1 MTSPR
6 SLHPGEHPGETD
18 RRAAEAALADRL
30 PAALAPL
37 AAVAYNYRWSWVR
50 GGAEAFAAIDPERWE
65 RCGANPVRLLQ
76 EAPASALRRAAG
88 RASVV
93 AEAERLAA
101 DLLAERARPSG
112 PFACTPRAPAA
123 FLCAEFAIHHSL
135 PVYSGGLGVLA
146 GDILK
151 SASDLAH
158 PTVGVGLMYRTGYFH
173 QRLDTSGLQHEYWL
187 DTDPERLPA
196 VLVTDADGAP
206 LTVRVPLDDE
216 DVLAQIWRVDVG
228 RVPLYLLDS
237 DVPEN
242 DPVGRWVTSRLYE
255 GNRAIRLAQY
265 AMLGVGAVRA
275 LRALHI
281 QPSVY
286 HLNEGHPAL
295 AAFCLTA
302 ERLAAGLSFDEAWAA
317 VRQQLVFTTH
327 TPVPAG
333 NETYGREEIES
344 MLGRLADLV
353 CDRERFLALGRLDP
367 DDDRQPSGMT
377 PLALRASR
385 SANGVSR
392 RHGEVARRMWQP
404 VLGGATPDEVPLTH
418 VTNGVHVPTW
428 LRGPVRE
435 LLDRHLGADWIRRS
449 ADPATWAPVA
459 AIPAAEIWAA
469 RNAARSQLV
478 DVLGEQAT
486 SDRLRRGEDLAY
498 AEAAEHGFAPE
509 RLTIGF
515 ARRLAT
521 YKRLYLVAS
530 DPGRALRLLTGD
542 RSVQFVFAGK
552 AHPSDAGAKDI
563 VRRLFDLKGA
573 ARDAGTVA
581 FLEDYDLRLAASLV
595 GGCDVWVNLP
605 RPPQEASGTSGM
617 KACLNGGLHLSVLD
631 GWWAEAYD
639 GTNGWAIDGTEDA
652 DEAGQDR
659 RDGATLF
666 DLLEQEVVPAF
677 YDRDAD
683 GVPHR
688 WVERIRR
695 SLLTNGPAFSADRMV
710 RQYAEEIY
718 PLPGRGRGGRDG
730 DGRYDV
736 PWAIGNDDGA

>member
-1 MTSPR
+1 M
-6 SLHPGEHPGETD
+6 
-18 RRAAEAALADRL
+18 
-30 PAALAPL
+30 
-37 AAVAYNYRWSWVR
+37 
-50 GGAEAFAAIDPERWE
+50 AEAFAAIDPERWE

-302 ERLAAGLSFDEAWAA
+302 ERVATGLSFDEAWAA

-718 PLPGRGRGGRDG
+718 PLPGRGRGGRGG